1 MFITASYLRYGRP
14 IELNCMDQIRSC
26 IEGSKG
32 IIDPPMLK
40 YNNQNHLFSRTLKV
54 LKRAM
59 TVWWSLFFYFLIRYG
74 ISFYKIECDLGH
86 LFLAVACTS
95 KIHRSF
101 GPLFTR
107 QVIRTFSKFSNT
119 TTSRLKDTLKVPL
132 RICYNIMGIII
143 LVNILNKMMALMA
156 SKHNTIFIS

>member
-1 MFITASYLRYGRP
+1 MHWRFKGNHRP
-14 IELNCMDQIRSC
+14 PNVKIQQ
-26 IEGSKG
+26 SKSSFFKNFKG
-32 IIDPPMLK
+32 FKKSNDRLMIP
-40 YNNQNHLFSRTLKV
+40 
-54 LKRAM
+54 
-59 TVWWSLFFYFLIRYG
+59 LFFYFLIRYG

-119 TTSRLKDTLKVPL
+119 TTSSLKDTLKVPL

-143 LVNILNKMMALMA
+143 LVKILNKMMALMA
-156 SKHNTIFIS
+156 SKHNTIFIF